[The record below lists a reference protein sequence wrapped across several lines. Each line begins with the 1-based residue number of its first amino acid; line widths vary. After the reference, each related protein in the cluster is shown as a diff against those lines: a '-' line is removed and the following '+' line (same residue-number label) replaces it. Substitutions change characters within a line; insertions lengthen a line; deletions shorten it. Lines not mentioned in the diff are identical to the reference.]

1 MSLITRSGRSKP
13 QGGGLELAVWY
24 LIRLSGLGLFV
35 LALAHF
41 SILHFLF
48 DPANQSAD
56 FIADQRWNSLIWR
69 ALDWLLLMLVLFHSF
84 LGVRTVLTDYVK
96 GGARTALLT
105 GLYLVALMLFVLGS
119 IVVLTL
125 PLPGASG

>member
-1 MSLITRSGRSKP
+1 MSMITRAGRAKP

-24 LIRLSGLGLFV
+24 LIRLSGLALFV

-48 DPANQSAD
+48 DPANQTAA

-84 LGVRTVLTDYVK
+84 LGVRTVVGDYIK
-96 GGARTALLT
+96 GGARTALMT
-105 GLYLVALMLFVLGS
+105 GLYLTAALIFVLGS
-119 IVVLTL
+119 IVILTL
-125 PLPGASG
+125 PVPGAS

>member
-1 MSLITRSGRSKP
+1 MSMITRAGRAKP

-24 LIRLSGLGLFV
+24 LIRLSGLALFV

-48 DPANQSAD
+48 DPANQTAA

-84 LGVRTVLTDYVK
+84 LGVRTVVGDYIK
-96 GGARTALLT
+96 GGARTALMT
-105 GLYLVALMLFVLGS
+105 GLYLTAALIFVLGS
-119 IVVLTL
+119 IVILTL
-125 PLPGASG
+125 RVPGAS

>member
-1 MSLITRSGRSKP
+1 MSMITRAGRARP
-13 QGGGLELAVWY
+13 QGGGLELAAWY
-24 LIRLSGLGLFV
+24 LIRLSGLALFV

-48 DPANQSAD
+48 DPANQTAA

-84 LGVRTVLTDYVK
+84 LGVRTVVGDYVK
-96 GGARTALLT
+96 GGARTALMT
-105 GLYLVALMLFVLGS
+105 GLYLVAALLFVLGS

-125 PLPGASG
+125 PVPGAS

>member
-1 MSLITRSGRSKP
+1 MSLITRSGRPKP

-56 FIADQRWNSLIWR
+56 FIAGQRWNSLIWR

-84 LGVRTVLTDYVK
+84 LGVRTVVTDYVK
-96 GGARTALLT
+96 GGARTAVLT
-105 GLYLVALMLFVLGS
+105 GLYLVALLLFVLGS

-125 PLPGASG
+125 PVPGAS

>member
-125 PLPGASG
+125 PLPGAS

>member
-1 MSLITRSGRSKP
+1 MSLITRSGRAKP

-24 LIRLSGLGLFV
+24 LIRVSGLGLFV

-48 DPANQSAD
+48 DPANQNAD
-56 FIADQRWNSLIWR
+56 FIAGQRWNSLIWR

-84 LGVRTVLTDYVK
+84 LGVRTVVTDYVK
-96 GGARTALLT
+96 GGARTAVLT
-105 GLYLVALMLFVLGS
+105 GLYLVAAMLFVLGS

-125 PLPGASG
+125 PLPSGG